1 MLVLGGEIY
10 WLFGGLIGKIATIDR
25 SSGYWLLG
33 ECLNEVWWALK
44 ILGRLSVT
52 FINLLNRYYF
62 TLAGGWKKFYFLQR
76 HPTHFTNQRVK
87 LVTSLT
93 LPPNQRC
100 HFIPFRDDFTK
111 PLALL

>member
-1 MLVLGGEIY
+1 MLVVGGEIY
-10 WLFGGLIGKIATIDR
+10 WLFGGLIGKIAKVDG
-25 SSGYWLLG
+25 SSGYCLLG
-33 ECLNEVWWALK
+33 DAWTRFGGHWK
-44 ILGRLSVT
+44 FWGGYQWLSLVYL
-52 FINLLNRYYF
+52 IGIIF